1 MFKKAFKFESLMETI
16 ITCPK
21 CQQKN
26 CLSKRVDQGVHKCGD
41 CQSQLSDL
49 LISLTSQTQIASKGG
64 KVVGFS
70 ILVSIGL
77 LIFLGRSVLADSQS
91 LPMSSILLT
100 SQLKTVPN
108 LPIKIAL
115 NRSLPEN
122 TVLVSPATEGGG
134 SLQVSNGTN
143 HDAYIKL
150 VEPRSGTLVAAFYV
164 KLNSSFTLE
173 QIPDGTYEVLFVLGE
188 DWDSK
193 AQSFTKSKSFTKF
206 DKSLNFTTMQLSN
219 EIHYRAFRITLN
231 PVSEGNTTTS
241 RVSEKDFERY

>member
-1 MFKKAFKFESLMETI
+1 MSKKALKTESLIETI
-16 ITCPK
+16 VTCPK
-21 CQQKN
+21 YQRKN
-26 CLSKRVDQGVHKCGD
+26 CSSMRVGQGVYKCGD
-41 CQSQLSDL
+41 CQSQLSDP

-77 LIFLGRSVLADSQS
+77 LVFLGRSVLAGSQS
-91 LPMSSILLT
+91 LAMSSILLT

-122 TVLVSPATEGGG
+122 TVFVSPATDGGG

-143 HDAYIKL
+143 RDAYIKL
-150 VEPRSGTLVAAFYV
+150 VDSRSGTLIAAFYV
-164 KLNSSFTLE
+164 KLNSSFTLK
-173 QIPDGTYEVLFVLGE
+173 QIPDGTYEVLFMLGE

-206 DKSLNFTTMQLSN
+206 DKSLNFTTTQLSN
-219 EIHYRAFRITLN
+219 EIRYKAFRITLN
-231 PVSEGNTTTS
+231 PVIEGNTTTS
-241 RVSEKDFERY
+241 RVSEKEFERY